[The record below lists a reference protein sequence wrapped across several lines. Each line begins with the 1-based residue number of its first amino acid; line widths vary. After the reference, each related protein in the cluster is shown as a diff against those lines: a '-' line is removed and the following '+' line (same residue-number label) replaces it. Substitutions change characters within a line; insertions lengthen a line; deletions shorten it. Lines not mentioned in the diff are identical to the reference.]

1 MEYIRQIIE
10 TSQFGAGYSCMRQ
23 LNFGLL
29 DVAWHSIT
37 SEVEDVSEFEINAGK
52 EVAVFPVIEGALV
65 SPQFSHIFSGGY
77 AASYYSYKWS
87 EVLDADAFSAFEE
100 NGVFN
105 KDTACS
111 FRKNILE
118 KGGSEH
124 PAILYRRFRGR
135 DAKIDAL
142 LVRDGLK

>member
-1 MEYIRQIIE
+1 M
-10 TSQFGAGYSCMRQ
+10 
-23 LNFGLL
+23 
-29 DVAWHSIT
+29 
-37 SEVEDVSEFEINAGK
+37 
-52 EVAVFPVIEGALV
+52 V